1 MFPEPHFID
10 INGIRMAVHEMG
22 AGEPV
27 IFVHGFPELAFS
39 WRFQLPAIAAAGFR
53 AIAPDQR
60 GYGKTD
66 APPGVEDY
74 RIQEL
79 VGDLCGLLDALQLER
94 ATFVGHDWGAL
105 VLWHMALLQPERIE
119 RMAVLNIPFW
129 PRAPADPIELA
140 RQRLGD
146 DFYIVNFQDSHA
158 ADHAFAADVGHFVDM
173 LMRKN
178 QVSRAEFE
186 KLPPEKRV
194 LSLLQTIART
204 EASGDPILSAAERA
218 VFVAAF
224 DNSGFTGPINWY
236 RNWSHNWESMQ
247 GVPQLV
253 DVPTLFI
260 GAENDVLISPE
271 HIEGMKPFVPD
282 LEIHMLECG
291 HWTQQEKPEEVNE
304 ILTAWLVRPKPL

>member
-10 INGIRMAVHEMG
+10 TNDIRMAVFEQ
-22 AGEPV
+22 GEGDPV

-39 WRFQLPAIAAAGFR
+39 WRFQIPVIAAAGFR

-66 APPGVEDY
+66 APPDVEDY
-74 RIQEL
+74 RIQKL
-79 VGDLCGLLDALQLER
+79 VGDLCGLLDALELER

-129 PRAPADPIELA
+129 PRTPADPIELA

-146 DFYIVNFQDSHA
+146 DFYIVNFQDSDK
-158 ADHAFAADVGHFVDM
+158 ADQAFAADTGHFFDM

-186 KLPPEKRV
+186 KLPQEKRV

-204 EASGDPILSAAERA
+204 EASGDPLLSAEEHAY
-218 VFVAAF
+218 FVSAF
-224 DNSGFTGPINWY
+224 EHSGFTGPINWY
-236 RNWSHNWESMQ
+236 RNWSRNWKSME
-247 GVPQLV
+247 GVPQV
-253 DVPTLFI
+253 VNVPTLFI

-271 HIEGMKPFVPD
+271 HVAGMKPFVPD
-282 LEIHMLECG
+282 LEIQMLNCG
-291 HWTQQEKPEEVNE
+291 HWTQQERPAEVNQ
-304 ILTAWLVRPKPL
+304 ILVDWLTR

>member
-10 INGIRMAVHEMG
+10 TNGIRMAVHEMG

-27 IFVHGFPELAFS
+27 VFVHGFPELAFS
-39 WRFQLPAIAAAGFR
+39 WRFQLPAIAASGFR

-66 APPGVEDY
+66 APPDVEDY
-74 RIQEL
+74 RIQKL
-79 VGDLCGLLDALQLER
+79 VADLCGLLDALELER

-129 PRAPADPIELA
+129 PRTPADPIELA
-140 RQRLGD
+140 RQRLGN
-146 DFYIVNFQDSHA
+146 DFYIVNFQDSDE
-158 ADHAFAADVGHFVDM
+158 ADQAFAANPGHFFDM

-178 QVSRAEFE
+178 QVSRVEFE
-186 KLPPEKRV
+186 KLPPENRV

-204 EASGDPILSAAERA
+204 EASGDPLLSAEERA
-218 VFVAAF
+218 YFVSAF
-224 DNSGFTGPINWY
+224 EHSGFTGPINWY
-236 RNWSHNWESMQ
+236 RNWSRNWESME
-247 GVPQLV
+247 GVRQV
-253 DVPTLFI
+253 VNVPTLFI

-271 HIEGMKPFVPD
+271 HVEGMKPFVPD
-282 LEIHMLECG
+282 LEIQMLNCG
-291 HWTQQEKPEEVNE
+291 HWTQQERPAEVNQ
-304 ILTAWLVRPKPL
+304 ILVDWLTP

>member
-10 INGIRMAVHEMG
+10 NNGIRMAVYEQG
-22 AGEPV
+22 EGEPV

-39 WRFQLPAIAAAGFR
+39 WRFQLPAIAAAGCR

-60 GYGKTD
+60 GYGNTD
-66 APPGVEDY
+66 APPDVEDY
-74 RIQEL
+74 RVEEL

-129 PRAPADPIELA
+129 PRTPADPIELA

-146 DFYIVNFQDSHA
+146 DFYIVNFQDSDE
-158 ADHAFAADVGHFVDM
+158 ADKAFAADPGHFFDM

-204 EASGDPILSAAERA
+204 EASGDPILSAEERA
-218 VFVAAF
+218 FFVAAF
-224 DNSGFTGPINWY
+224 ERSGFTGPINWY
-236 RNWSHNWESMQ
+236 RNWSRNWESMQ
-247 GVPQLV
+247 DVPQLIN
-253 DVPTLFI
+253 VPTLFI

-282 LEIHMLECG
+282 LEIHRLECG
-291 HWTQQEKPEEVNE
+291 HWTQQEKPEEVNR
-304 ILTAWLVRPKPL
+304 ILVDWLTP

>member
-1 MFPEPHFID
+1 MFPEPHFIET
-10 INGIRMAVHEMG
+10 NGIRMAVYEQ
-22 AGEPV
+22 GEGKPV

-66 APPGVEDY
+66 APPDVEDY

-79 VGDLCGLLDALQLER
+79 IGDLCGLLDALELER

-158 ADHAFAADVGHFVDM
+158 ADHAFAADVGHFFDM

-178 QVSRAEFE
+178 QVTRAEFE
-186 KLPPEKRV
+186 KLPAEKRV

-204 EASGDPILSAAERA
+204 EASGKPILSAGERA
-218 VFVAAF
+218 FFVAAF
-224 DNSGFTGPINWY
+224 ENSGFTGPINWY
-236 RNWSHNWESMQ
+236 RNWSRNWESMQ

-282 LEIHMLECG
+282 LEIHRLECG
-291 HWTQQEKPEEVNE
+291 HWTQQEKPEEVNR
-304 ILTAWLVRPKPL
+304 ILVDWLTP

>member
-10 INGIRMAVHEMG
+10 TNGIRMAVHERG

-66 APPGVEDY
+66 TPPDVEDY
-74 RIQEL
+74 RVQEL
-79 VGDLCGLLDALQLER
+79 VGDLCGLLDALELER

-129 PRAPADPIELA
+129 PRTPADPIELA

-146 DFYIVNFQDSHA
+146 DFYIVNFQDSDE
-158 ADHAFAADVGHFVDM
+158 ADHAFAADVGHFFDM

-178 QVSRAEFE
+178 QVSRADFE
-186 KLPPEKRV
+186 KLPPGKQV

-204 EASGDPILSAAERA
+204 EAGGDPILSAEERA
-218 VFVAAF
+218 FFVAAF
-224 DNSGFTGPINWY
+224 ENSGFTGPINWY
-236 RNWSHNWESMQ
+236 RNWSRNWASMQ

-253 DVPTLFI
+253 SVPTLFI
-260 GAENDVLISPE
+260 GADNDVLISPE
-271 HIEGMKPFVPD
+271 NIEGMKPFVPD
-282 LEIHMLECG
+282 LEIHRLECG
-291 HWTQQEKPEEVNE
+291 HWTQQERPDEVNR
-304 ILTAWLVRPKPL
+304 ILVDWLTP

>member
-10 INGIRMAVHEMG
+10 NNGIRMAVYEQG
-22 AGEPV
+22 EGEPV

-39 WRFQLPAIAAAGFR
+39 WRFQLPAIAAAGCR

-60 GYGKTD
+60 GYGNTD
-66 APPGVEDY
+66 APPDVEDY
-74 RIQEL
+74 RVEEL

-129 PRAPADPIELA
+129 PRTPADPIELA

-146 DFYIVNFQDSHA
+146 DFYIVNFQDSDE
-158 ADHAFAADVGHFVDM
+158 ADKAFAADPGHFFDM

-204 EASGDPILSAAERA
+204 EASGDPILGTEERA
-218 VFVAAF
+218 FFVAAF
-224 DNSGFTGPINWY
+224 ERSGFTGPINWY
-236 RNWSHNWESMQ
+236 RNWSRNWESMQ
-247 GVPQLV
+247 DVPQLIN
-253 DVPTLFI
+253 VPTLFI

-271 HIEGMKPFVPD
+271 HIKGMKPFVPD
-282 LEIHMLECG
+282 LEIHRLECG
-291 HWTQQEKPEEVNE
+291 HWTQQEKPEEVNR
-304 ILTAWLVRPKPL
+304 ILVDWLTP